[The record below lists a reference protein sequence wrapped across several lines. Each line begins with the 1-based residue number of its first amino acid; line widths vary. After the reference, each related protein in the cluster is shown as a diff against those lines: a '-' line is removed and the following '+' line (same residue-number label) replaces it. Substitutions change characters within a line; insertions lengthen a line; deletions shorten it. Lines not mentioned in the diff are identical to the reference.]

1 MKYQYSFIA
10 AALLLAGCGGS
21 DSPKS
26 PVELPQYQ
34 LSGTLDINTQTLLN
48 AKVCTDLNHNL
59 RCDASEPS
67 IDIQSDQPFSLQATT
82 EKLYSSPLV
91 AEISLNKVE
100 YRLFTVGHNA
110 AQPFVINELTTLLSA
125 MVLNGQSLHEAEQR
139 LVNQLPN
146 YRNNTEVIHP
156 INTNALA
163 PRLDNLSLNM
173 QQLIPLLTDENMVI
187 VLATLGNDLKVKDKH
202 FAYDLFSEQD
212 LNNIIEEIANQQQQ
226 RMVLNDT
233 GVKLFYSGNQRQ
245 LIEQSSIH
253 YPGQDADFG
262 FDATDRQLF
271 SGNGFK
277 FIKLDQQGGQLD
289 NSASEWSCVQDVRT
303 GQIWEH
309 KNDQPDSVHFYNRTF
324 ALKLPNFEPAI
335 ADISA
340 ADCQQHS
347 DKLCS
352 TQDYV
357 DYLNE
362 KAFCGQTNWRL
373 PTLIELYNLVDF
385 GETKKTED
393 GKLYAFTHPFFLHQ
407 SQGSPYT
414 LGGEVWHSS
423 IKFSLYSSLND
434 KGVFSYPVIQGVGE
448 DRGQIGFYDIYSA
461 SADAELGDSYQLPV
475 RMVSLKDN

>member
-34 LSGTLDINTQTLLN
+34 LSGKLDIDTPTLLN

-59 RCDASEPS
+59 RCDATEPS

-91 AEISLNKVE
+91 AEISLNKGE
-100 YRLFTVGHNA
+100 YRLFTIGQNA
-110 AQPFVINELTTLLSA
+110 AQPLVINELTTLLTA
-125 MVLNGQSLHEAEQR
+125 MVLNGQSADEAEQR
-139 LVNQLPN
+139 LVNQLQSYN
-146 YRNNTEVIHP
+146 SETEVIRSL
-156 INTNALA
+156 NTNALSQ
-163 PRLDNLSLNM
+163 RLDHLSLNM
-173 QQLIPLLTDENMVI
+173 QRLIPLLTDQNIVI
-187 VLATLGNDLKVKDKH
+187 VLAALGNDLKVKGKH
-202 FAYDLFSEQD
+202 FAYDALSEQD
-212 LNNIIEEIANQQQQ
+212 LKNIIEEIANQQRQ
-226 RMVLNDT
+226 RIVLNDT
-233 GVKLFYSGNQRQ
+233 GMKLFYSGNQQQ
-245 LIEQSSIH
+245 LIEKSSTH

-262 FDATDRQLF
+262 FDSTNPQLT

-277 FIKLDQQGGQLD
+277 FVKLDQQGGQLD
-289 NSASEWSCVQDVRT
+289 DSASEWSCVQDVRT

-324 ALKLPNFEPAI
+324 ALKLSDFEPAI

-340 ADCQQHS
+340 ADCHQHS
-347 DKLCS
+347 DNLCS
-352 TQDYV
+352 TQDYA

-362 KAFCGQTNWRL
+362 NAFCGQTNWRL
-373 PTLIELYNLVDF
+373 PTLIELYNLIDF
-385 GETKKTED
+385 GETKKTDD
-393 GKLYAFTHPFFLHQ
+393 GQLYTFTHPFFLHQ

-423 IKFSLYSSLND
+423 IKFSQYSSLND
-434 KGVFSYPVIQGVGE
+434 KGVFSYPAIQGIGE
-448 DRGQIGFYDIYSA
+448 DRGQIGFYDVYSA
-461 SADAELGDSYQLPV
+461 SADADLGGSYQLPV